1 MQEKK
6 QYISIKLVR
15 MRKHEELQKL
25 LVDAD
30 ICPDKRE
37 FQKPVDDTVP

>member
-1 MQEKK
+1 MLEKK

-15 MRKHEELQKL
+15 VRKHKGLQKH

-37 FQKPVDDTVP
+37 FQKLVDDTVP